1 MTDLFLYWN
10 IPEYANIYANEAL
23 LVEHKMKSKNPM
35 VSAQT
40 YLKQKE
46 YKKADV
52 MLDSLYVLLNDTH
65 SPNLLHL
72 DYRPVLDHYIQKNN
86 KEKVQQ
92 YVQLMYQEQQAFK
105 EQKLKQSND
114 EKTGFLKR

>member
-1 MTDLFLYWN
+1 
-10 IPEYANIYANEAL
+10 
-23 LVEHKMKSKNPM
+23 
-35 VSAQT
+35 
-40 YLKQKE
+40 
-46 YKKADV
+46 

-114 EKTGFLKR
+114 EKDRISQEIKVFLQNKEKASSVNASNFCILYSFIVCVKKFQQ

>member
-1 MTDLFLYWN
+1 
-10 IPEYANIYANEAL
+10 
-23 LVEHKMKSKNPM
+23 M

-72 DYRPVLDHYIQKNN
+72 DFRPVLDHYIQKNN

-114 EKTGFLKR
+114 EKDRISQEIKELLHPLFLHRLREKVPTVTRRFASFRFSK